1 MGIISWYDGV
11 TVVVVDAPGQGPG
24 TGPGIG
30 AGVRIGPGIVDDVG
44 NLYVMLSTTRQ

>member
-1 MGIISWYDGV
+1 MGIISGYDGV

-30 AGVRIGPGIVDDVG
+30 TGVAIGPGIGNGVG
-44 NLYVMLSTTRQ
+44 NLYVMLSTTKE